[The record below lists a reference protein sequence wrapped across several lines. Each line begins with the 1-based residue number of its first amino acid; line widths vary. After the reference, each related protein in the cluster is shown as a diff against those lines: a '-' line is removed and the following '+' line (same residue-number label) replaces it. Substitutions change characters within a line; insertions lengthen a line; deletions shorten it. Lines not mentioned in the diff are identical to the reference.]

1 MVGLFSYNSK
11 LYIITG
17 TPSATTIDI
26 MPPLRDAASAATV
39 DFTLP
44 NGTWRMASNDIGWS
58 INNASIYGF
67 SFSCV
72 EGNLM
77 ARGITSAMTS
87 LALGGEVKPL
97 LLVEAL
103 FDSNAPSS
111 YIYLWNGIGDL
122 SHDSKTYI
130 GAGDLLSIST
140 IQESVELQAN
150 SVTLQLAGVGDPL
163 LSKAKTENYQGREV
177 NIKLGGFDASNSIIA
192 DPVIVFSGFMDT
204 MTITDDGQIGTIS
217 LTG

>member
-1 MVGLFSYNSK
+1 
-11 LYIITG
+11 
-17 TPSATTIDI
+17 
-26 MPPLRDAASAATV
+26 
-39 DFTLP
+39 
-44 NGTWRMASNDIGWS
+44 
-58 INNASIYGF
+58 
-67 SFSCV
+67 
-72 EGNLM
+72 M
-77 ARGITSAMTS
+77 ARGISSAMTS

-150 SVTLQLAGVGDPL
+150 GVTLQLAGVGDPL

-204 MTITDDGQIGTIS
+204 MTITDDGQIGTIA
-217 LTG
+217 LTVENRLIEFEKTRVRRFTDNDQRIDYPNDDGLEYVTQIQDKQIVWGNSNANPPNYGNPIRNIRDRR

>member
-1 MVGLFSYNSK
+1 
-11 LYIITG
+11 
-17 TPSATTIDI
+17 
-26 MPPLRDAASAATV
+26 
-39 DFTLP
+39 
-44 NGTWRMASNDIGWS
+44 
-58 INNASIYGF
+58 
-67 SFSCV
+67 
-72 EGNLM
+72 M

-87 LALGGEVKPL
+87 LALAGEVKPL

-150 SVTLQLAGVGDPL
+150 GVTLQLAGVGDPL

-204 MTITDDGQIGTIS
+204 MTITDDGQIGTIA
-217 LTG
+217 LTVENRLIEFEKARVRRFTDNDQRIDYPNDDGLEYVSQIQEKAIVWGNSNANPPNYGNATPVRGGFRLR

>member
-1 MVGLFSYNSK
+1 
-11 LYIITG
+11 
-17 TPSATTIDI
+17 
-26 MPPLRDAASAATV
+26 
-39 DFTLP
+39 
-44 NGTWRMASNDIGWS
+44 
-58 INNASIYGF
+58 
-67 SFSCV
+67 
-72 EGNLM
+72 M

-150 SVTLQLAGVGDPL
+150 GVTLQLAGVGDPL

-204 MTITDDGQIGTIS
+204 MTITDDGQIGTIA
-217 LTG
+217 LTVENRLIEFEKTRVRRFTDNDQRIDYPNDDGLEYVSQIQEKAIVWGNSNANPPSYGNPTRHRIDRIPF